1 MMTIVTGL
9 EERQEHERPEQLHE
23 QHLDDDSD
31 GRDHAEERHGPAVQ
45 LRKEGTV
52 PLHETAPPEVVAL
65 PGLWLPRGPRSL
77 SSCGPLAHKR
87 RSHSRRAN
95 NVKGATE

>member
-1 MMTIVTGL
+1 MMTIETGL

-45 LRKEGTV
+45 LRKDETV
-52 PLHETAPPEVVAL
+52 PLHETAPLEVVAL
-65 PGLWLPRGPRSL
+65 PGLWLPHVAPQSQFLWPPWPTSVAPFTPR
-77 SSCGPLAHKR
+77 KR
-87 RSHSRRAN
+87 R
-95 NVKGATE
+95 E